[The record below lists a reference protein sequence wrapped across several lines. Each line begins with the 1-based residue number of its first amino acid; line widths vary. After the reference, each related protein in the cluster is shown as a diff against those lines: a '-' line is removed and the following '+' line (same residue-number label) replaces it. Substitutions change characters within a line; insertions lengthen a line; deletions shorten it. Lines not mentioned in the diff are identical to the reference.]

1 MTFNDCV
8 PYYLTKQN
16 RIMKL
21 RQAKKIMGWCKGD
34 GDYYTIRRHKDHRES
49 FWRKCE
55 RLRPMYYDEERGV
68 WVHPSFHDIDI
79 IRRAHTRL
87 FRWIR
92 KCNKLKERNNDRQF
106 ENKL

>member
-1 MTFNDCV
+1 MTFNDCI

-21 RQAKKIMGWCKGD
+21 RQAKKIMEWCKGY

-106 ENKL
+106 ENQL

>member
-1 MTFNDCV
+1 M
-8 PYYLTKQN
+8 
-16 RIMKL
+16 RL

-34 GDYYTIRRHKDHRES
+34 GDYYTINRHKDHRKS

-68 WVHPSFHDIDI
+68 LVQPSCHDIDI

-87 FRWIR
+87 FLWIR
-92 KCNKLKERNNDRQF
+92 KGNKFKKQNNDRRF
-106 ENKL
+106 ENQL